1 MLRNDRNVQ
10 PLPSCSG
17 RDPLSGGL
25 PSLCPLVHAAPP
37 QCPRD
42 IRSADDTPAA
52 GDHPARWQP
61 WRHPQGPPP
70 CGVWYGDWPPES
82 ARQHAPVS
90 PAAGGAV
97 MRRRARQPPPTPRHA
112 SDGELSSVPVAQ
124 AERLRGP
131 SCPCPRR
138 RRRRV
143 WRTHSHIERSVS
155 FWDRQRDGCG
165 GVGSGGRGRIQGLPQ
180 SLGARVPGGGASA
193 PSLRR
198 VLPVRAAAR
207 ALRRRGVG
215 RCHEERLCLA

>member
-1 MLRNDRNVQ
+1 MPHHRNAHGTSAARTT
-10 PLPSCSG
+10 PRGRRPPRTLAAMAPSA
-17 RDPLSGGL
+17 R
-25 PSLCPLVHAAPP
+25 PSPVRRLVWLLAPE
-37 QCPRD
+37 Q
-42 IRSADDTPAA
+42 
-52 GDHPARWQP
+52 
-61 WRHPQGPPP
+61 
-70 CGVWYGDWPPES
+70 

-97 MRRRARQPPPTPRHA
+97 MRRRARQPPPPPRHA
-112 SDGELSSVPVAQ
+112 SDGALSSVPVAR
-124 AERLRGP
+124 AERFRVP
-131 SCPCPRR
+131 SCLCPRR

-155 FWDRQRDGCG
+155 FWDRQREGCG

-180 SLGARVPGGGASA
+180 SLGARVHGGGASA

-215 RCHEERLCLA
+215 RCHEERLCLAWSVVPESMLAIFS